1 MRGVIINELDIFN
14 RAIKNNELSDKPLE
28 TLRILAKG
36 YFKDG
41 MDKEQI
47 LDKLHNFMSRNYAG
61 YKQTKW
67 QKILE
72 DLIKGVSKY
81 ESFELL
87 DIKSILITKD
97 EWDIILALDNK
108 LLERLAFIMLIY
120 QKINIIKNPN
130 SNGWINNCI
139 SDIFREAKVGYTGD
153 EQKKLLYKLYE
164 KKYIL
169 MKNVC
174 DGNSIK
180 INYINI
186 ESKEFIHIYNFENVI
201 SYYYEYKNN
210 EVWKECNICR
220 KRFKPKSKNSPQKYC
235 NKHQKE
241 VGLEKH
247 KERNKKWYKNK
258 ISDGK

>member
-1 MRGVIINELDIFN
+1 MRGVIINELEIYDK
-14 RAIKNNELSDKPLE
+14 AIQKNELSDKPLE

-36 YFKDG
+36 YFRDG

-47 LDKLHNFMSRNYAG
+47 LDKLHKFMINNYVG

-72 DLIKGVSKY
+72 DLIKTVSKY
-81 ESFELL
+81 ESFKLL
-87 DIKSILITKD
+87 NIESISISKG
-97 EWDIILALDNK
+97 EWDNILALNDK
-108 LLERLAFIMLIY
+108 LLERLAFVMLVY
-120 QKINIIKNPN
+120 QKINIIKNPK
-130 SNGWINNCI
+130 SSGWINNCI

-164 KKYIL
+164 NKYIL

-180 INYINI
+180 INYIDS
-186 ESKEFIHIYNFENVI
+186 ESEDYIHIDNFENVI
-201 SYYYEYKNN
+201 SYFYEYKNN
-210 EVWKECNICR
+210 ETWKECELCK
-220 KRFKPKSKNSPQKYC
+220 KRFKLKTKNSPQKYC

-241 VGLEKH
+241 MQQKWDRE
-247 KERNKKWYKNK
+247 NKKKNRIK
-258 ISDGK
+258 N

>member
-1 MRGVIINELDIFN
+1 MRGVIINELEIYN
-14 RAIKNNELSDKPLE
+14 KAIQKNELSDKPLE

-36 YFKDG
+36 YFRDG

-47 LDKLHNFMSRNYAG
+47 LNKLHKFMIDNYVG

-72 DLIKGVSKY
+72 DLIKTVSKY
-81 ESFELL
+81 ESFQLL
-87 DIKSILITKD
+87 NIESVSITIG
-97 EWDIILALDNK
+97 EWDNILALNDK
-108 LLERLAFIMLIY
+108 LLERLAFVMLVY
-120 QKINIIKNPN
+120 QKINIIKNPK
-130 SNGWINNCI
+130 SSGWINNCI

-164 KKYIL
+164 NKYIL

-180 INYINI
+180 INYIDS
-186 ESKEFIHIYNFENVI
+186 ESKEYIYIGSFENVI

-210 EVWKECNICR
+210 EIWKECELCK
-220 KRFKPKSKNSPQKYC
+220 KRFKLKTKNSPQKYC

-241 VGLEKH
+241 IEKENT
-247 KERNKKWYKNK
+247 KRRVKEFRERNKM
-258 ISDGK
+258 